1 MNNYFTVYS
10 KSGCKHCD
18 RAVAALQLAEQKY
31 VVYNL
36 GVDFDRDEFV
46 TKFGEG
52 STFPQVSIDGSSIG
66 GANETIKYLQSN
78 SLV

>member
-52 STFPQVSIDGSSIG
+52 STFTQVSIDGSSIG

>member
-1 MNNYFTVYS
+1 MNKYFTVYS

-31 VVYNL
+31 VVYKL
-36 GVDFDRDEFV
+36 DVDFNREDFINQ
-46 TKFGEG
+46 FGEN